1 MRNYTV
7 YFTIVPPGGNQGP
20 EKKQVLKLENPNDI
34 MEAAKALKTYGYPD
48 IKVIRILRI
57 E

>member
-7 YFTIVPPGGNQGP
+7 YFTIVPTGGKPGS
-20 EKKQVLKLENPNDI
+20 EKKQVLSLENPNDL
-34 MEAAKALKTYGYPD
+34 MEVAKALARYGYPD
-48 IKVIRILRI
+48 TKSIRILRI

>member
-7 YFTIVPPGGNQGP
+7 YFTIVPPGGKPGP
-20 EKKQVLKLENPNDI
+20 EKKQVMKLENPNDI
-34 MEAAKALKTYGYPD
+34 MEAARALKQYGYPD
-48 IKVIRILRI
+48 MKAIRIIRI

>member
-7 YFTIVPPGGNQGP
+7 YFTIVPPGGTSGV
-20 EKKQVLKLENPNDI
+20 ERKQVMSLENPNDI
-34 MEAAKALKTYGYPD
+34 MAAARALKQYGYPD
-48 IKVIRILRI
+48 VSVIRILRI

>member
-7 YFTIVPPGGNQGP
+7 YFAIVPPGGKPGP
-20 EKKQVLKLENPNDI
+20 EKKQGIRLENPNDF

-48 IKVIRILRI
+48 TKTIRILRI

>member
-7 YFTIVPPGGNQGP
+7 YFTIVPPGGNPGP
-20 EKKQVLKLENPNDI
+20 EKKQVMGLENPNDI
-34 MEAAKALKTYGYPD
+34 MAAAEKLNKVYGYP
-48 IKVIRILRI
+48 KNSVRVLRI

>member
-7 YFTIVPPGGNQGP
+7 YFTIVPPGGKPGP
-20 EKKQVLKLENPNDI
+20 EKKQLLKLDNPNDI
-34 MEAAKALKTYGYPD
+34 MAAARALKQYGYPD
-48 IKVIRILRI
+48 VSVIRILRI